1 MKPARD
7 LRATKVPSDPS
18 GYELPEYKLEDGL
31 RFSFNPNDATIN
43 DLRRWA
49 HSQQFS
55 SDQWTQMLN
64 FHAQSEM
71 AKERAYIAAC
81 KAEVEKLGI
90 HGTARVTAVENFLR
104 GQLGDDLGNALRSMI
119 VTEKIVRGLEAL
131 AAKFTTQG
139 AAGFSQAHR
148 HVEPPRGPG
157 IASDAEYEAM
167 TQSERWAYARSHS
180 EARKNGSG
188 ER

>member
-1 MKPARD
+1 
-7 LRATKVPSDPS
+7 
-18 GYELPEYKLEDGL
+18 
-31 RFSFNPNDATIN
+31 
-43 DLRRWA
+43 
-49 HSQQFS
+49 
-55 SDQWTQMLN
+55 
-64 FHAQSEM
+64 
-71 AKERAYIAAC
+71 
-81 KAEVEKLGI
+81 
-90 HGTARVTAVENFLR
+90 
-104 GQLGDDLGNALRSMI
+104 MI